1 MNLAKNLFQSF
12 IVASLYKFLNRKC
25 NLLNVS
31 LVFGVSVILFGLL
44 DYLLINNLENFQAQ
58 NNAVDI
64 TGRINHRIVRLTNEI
79 TLKDTNKQFLKFN
92 GSNIV
97 STDFS
102 NVNNQQSDS
111 YRFRFIDPRAGSF
124 SNNAFVTNQSIFVIK
139 TNGNYLKVNS
149 AGGDVGLTSD
159 INSAT
164 KFNIDYQNQDSSYTE
179 IGDNVYI
186 IVNGQKNNLTVLDS
200 KLKSVPHKVGES
212 GTGEVLNSQ
221 TAALFTLNNKFGQV
235 YENLTL
241 SSSITRG
248 NKQGKKQIVYNL
260 NENKII
266 EKIGIP
272 TEWNDYSGSLI
283 YYLDKN
289 DQVISIE
296 KSKIESA
303 AAITEINVIC
313 YKIMV
318 VGSNIKLTTT
328 KDIEIFGESVY
339 YSKLMEYPNIKNLFP
354 NLSKKNDNEVKDYGE
369 VEGSELP
376 YVMSDYSISMWL
388 NINNKNTQRK
398 IQILNKNLSPSIE
411 LNKASNNNYYLS
423 VTTKLKNK
431 ETPETPTVEIQNEL
445 LIANQDYNVIAL
457 FKNKVDKIFGWTIVK
472 LKKSNDAV
480 DFTYSLLNQS
490 HKYYYELK
498 NTSNM
503 DTYASSN
510 NLEIKEF
517 STLNRYHKRGDLD
530 TKDTK
535 FLQPTIELY
544 LNGRRISKVSGLTNL
559 IYNNN
564 DRLQLGVGNKT
575 LAKSGFIGNIY
586 GVKFANYL
594 LTFEEINDLAI
605 RKTDNVIKYII
616 TDSISANKNQGNDL
630 YPAKS
635 VPHIY
640 LPSYDN
646 VFSVGGWFRIDSED
660 LNISDDG
667 KIFLLRKGN
676 EKRSDF
682 ELGITG
688 FSKVSFNAGKTPVST
703 FDKELPIKTWVHLT
717 YVYNKVANEFSLYVN
732 GNSNSN
738 YYTNSEM
745 SSKQQVSTPA
755 IDISYVPLQVGPF
768 FGRTKEV
775 FFANYALS
783 DEQVLSV
790 MGNHPDININNTVTK
805 LFQKTTDCQGIP
817 FDLST
822 NPDSQAAFKVKE
834 YVNQSKNTEDVN
846 SDNFRKALNDKFKL
860 QTIKTNADAY
870 KTPGPSFQK
879 EEFKKDYQYCYK
891 NPYNPDDKSDCQARG
906 STGAEKRC
914 LPLAPYT
921 CPSKNTVNDFDIRTH
936 QDFYKFVKNTKVRP
950 PLMMEKNAPLGKYDI
965 TMDELS
971 KHKDF
976 GVLKNQILSNLDI
989 PGLVNRIDNP
999 EILRQIALN
1008 LNNNEKI
1015 DLGELI
1021 AATDNKATLRKA
1033 ASSLLSS
1040 NDSSLDE
1047 IVSGLQPQ
1055 QALKVISKM
1064 VGNNQ
1069 VSSGNLLQL
1078 VKDSNELTNFI
1089 KQGLSDGTLKVNDL
1103 LEGQSAG
1110 NLKQVILNKC
1120 GNYSLN
1126 EIPGA
1131 QEKVKTLIQNKGLLT
1146 PKQAEKMQVDMN
1158 KYIRRDNIPCV
1169 GCKLSSK

>member
-1 MNLAKNLFQSF
+1 MNLLKNLFQSF

-25 NLLNVS
+25 NLLNIA

-44 DYLLINNLENFQAQ
+44 DYLQIDNLENFQAQ

-64 TGRINHRIVRLTNEI
+64 TGRINHKIVRLTNEI
-79 TLKDTNKQFLKFN
+79 TLKDTNNQFLKFN
-92 GSNIV
+92 TNDII

-102 NVNNQQSDS
+102 NINNQQSDL
-111 YRFRFIDPRAGSF
+111 YRFRFIDPVAGSF
-124 SNNAFVTNQSIFVIK
+124 SNNAFVTNKTIFVMK
-139 TNGNYLKVNS
+139 TNNNYLKINP

-164 KFNIDYQNQDSSYTE
+164 KFNIEYQNQDSSYTE

-186 IVNGQKNNLTVLDS
+186 VVNGQKNNLTVLNN
-200 KLKSVPHKVGES
+200 KLQSVPHKVGES
-212 GTGEVLNSQ
+212 GSGEPLSSQ
-221 TAALFTLNNKFGQV
+221 TAALFSLNNKFGQV

-241 SSSITRG
+241 SSSITRE
-248 NKQGKKQIVYNL
+248 QGKIVYNL

-266 EKIGIP
+266 EKIGVP

-289 DQVISIE
+289 DEVISIE

-303 AAITEINVIC
+303 SAITEINVIC

-318 VGSNIKLTTT
+318 KGPNIKTTT

-388 NINNKNTQRK
+388 NINNKNTQNK
-398 IQILNKNLSPSIE
+398 IQLLNKNLSPSIE

-431 ETPETPTVEIQNEL
+431 ETPDAPTVETQNEL
-445 LIANQDYNVIAL
+445 LVSNQDYNVIAL
-457 FKNKVDKIFGWTIVK
+457 FKNKIDKIFGWTIVK

-480 DFTYSLLNQS
+480 DFTYCLLNQS
-490 HKYYYELK
+490 HKYFYELK

-503 DTYASSN
+503 DAYAASN

-517 STLNRYHKRGDLD
+517 SSLNRYHKRGDLD
-530 TKDTK
+530 TNDSK
-535 FLQPTIELY
+535 FLEPTIELY

-564 DRLQLGVGNKT
+564 DRLQVGVGNKG
-575 LAKSGFIGNIY
+575 LAKNGFVGNIY
-586 GVKFANYL
+586 SVKFANYL
-594 LTFEEINDLAI
+594 LTTNEINDLAI
-605 RKTDNVIKYII
+605 RKTDNVIKYIV
-616 TDSISANKNQGNDL
+616 TDSISANNNKGNEL
-630 YPAKS
+630 IAAKKI
-635 VPHIY
+635 PHIY
-640 LPSYDN
+640 LPSYDK
-646 VFSVGGWFRIDSED
+646 VFTVGGWFRIDSED

-676 EKRSDF
+676 DKRSDF
-682 ELGITG
+682 EIAITG

-717 YVYNKVANEFSLYVN
+717 YVYNKTANEFSLYVN

-738 YYTNSEM
+738 YYVNSEM
-745 SSKQQVSTPA
+745 SSKQQASAPD

-768 FGRTKEV
+768 FGRTKGV
-775 FFANYALS
+775 FMANYALS

-790 MGNHPDININNTVTK
+790 MGNHPDISINNTVTK

-822 NPDSQAAFKVKE
+822 NPDSQAAFKIKE
-834 YVNQSKNTEDVN
+834 FINQAKNTEDIN
-846 SDNFRKALNDKFKL
+846 SDDFRKKLNDKFKL
-860 QTIKTNADAY
+860 QQIKTNADAY

-879 EEFKKDYQYCYK
+879 EEFKKDYQYCYT
-891 NPYNPDDKSDCQARG
+891 NPYNPDDKSNCQARG
-906 STGAEKRC
+906 PTGAEKKC
-914 LPLAPYT
+914 LPLAPYK
-921 CPSKNTVNDFDIRTH
+921 CPSKNTINDFDIRTH
-936 QDFYKFVKNTKVRP
+936 QDFYKYVKNTKVRP
-950 PLMMEKNAPLGKYDI
+950 PLMMEKNVPLGKYNI

-976 GVLKNQILSNLDI
+976 GVLKNQILANLDVA
-989 PGLVNRIDNP
+989 GLVNRIENP

-1008 LNNNEKI
+1008 LNNNDKI

-1033 ASSLLSS
+1033 ASSLLST

-1047 IVSGLQPQ
+1047 IVSGLPPQ
-1055 QALKVISKM
+1055 QALRVISKM

-1069 VSSGNLLQL
+1069 VSSNNLLQL

-1089 KQGLSDGTLKVNDL
+1089 KQGLSDGSINVNDL
-1103 LEGQSAG
+1103 LEGQSSG

-1120 GNYSLN
+1120 SNYNLD

-1131 QEKVKTLIQNKGLLT
+1131 QEKVKTLIRNKGLLT

-1169 GCKLSSK
+1169 GCKLNSN